1 MKQLIIFASLG
12 AALALSACATEPS
25 HRYGQAC
32 NPDGTNC
39 TPVVC
44 NTRDQCGAVPYAYED
59 GSGRYALTDSTYYGP
74 GYDRPVKVCD
84 RFGHDCYWVRR
95 SADGRYYDRSGA
107 YIGIG
112 IGQ

>member
-1 MKQLIIFASLG
+1 MKRLIILAGLG
-12 AALALSACATEPS
+12 TALALTACATEPA

-44 NTRDQCGAVPYAYED
+44 NRRDECGAVPYAYRD
-59 GSGRYALTDSTYYGP
+59 ADGRYAVSDRGYYGA
-74 GYDRPVKVCD
+74 GYDRPVKVCNRYGD
-84 RFGHDCYWVRR
+84 DCYWVSR

-107 YIGIG
+107 YIGVG
-112 IGQ
+112 IGR